1 MPQSLTLAGQMA
13 TNMDYSSVKQHEEN
27 VQKLKYV
34 P

>member
-13 TNMDYSSVKQHEEN
+13 THMDYSSVKQHEEN